1 MHPLPARGRR
11 RTRRGSSFACRVTLL
26 ACAGMVLGLLQIRPC
41 SGQQENEYCRL
52 VQDTNTQ
59 AVLLIDKRGEAAWDL
74 GAAKHPQLSAD
85 GRSVVL
91 SVTLE
96 GTNTLLLLERALGI
110 APADGGYALVPARE
124 GLLIPADGPVE
135 FTRQFPSSG
144 YEGCHLN
151 MLGFVKRG
159 AALLVTWDDV
169 NIAPT
174 LTKKKT
180 GLTCTINVRRPPQ
193 HGQIVTTLTLT
204 PLGKGDW
211 NTLAAAY
218 RELAQTKGFAV
229 TLREKARRNPEAE
242 KLAGASNA
250 KLWMCLARR
259 RNEASTEDESVTVH
273 WTFDEAAR
281 VAEHLKHDLGLERC
295 LFTLGGWT
303 EGGYDCRH
311 PDALPANAECGG
323 NSALADAV
331 RRIRALGYLAC
342 FHDNYQDMYRDA
354 KSWDPDFIQ
363 KKRDGSLVQ
372 GGRWQGGRA
381 YLVCAP
387 KALELAR
394 RPQNLPAVQKLF
406 SPQAYFIDTTYAVDP
421 QQCFDP
427 QHPLTRADDIHWKQE
442 LSDYTRGVF
451 GLFGSECGREWAIP
465 HSDFFE
471 GLSGVSGKYF
481 HNLEPATLGATV
493 IPLFEMVY
501 HDCESV
507 FGKYGYRPEGAAEY
521 VAHHALCART
531 LNYHSFPDHLYWK
544 EPPTAP
550 DAARNVEVKA
560 RPSILS
566 AELIGPRKLRIKY
579 RWLVDADCAGVWRVF
594 VHFGA
599 RDPVPLQNDHAPV
612 RAVATWRAGEVIEE
626 GPFDVTIPDQI
637 AAESLDILIGLCRGP
652 DGAERAWLPRCD
664 AKGRVLAGRLRLKPT
679 IAFEK
684 VDAPAPLLGDPG
696 CFTRADHGWAAG
708 LCVTDRFIKNTHEVL
723 SPLAELTAH
732 ARLVKLGFLSPDRSV
747 RRATYRDDTGKV
759 VTVTVN
765 FGQASYTASSKL
777 GQSVSLPTW
786 GFLVEAPT
794 FVAFHAMSW
803 AGRSY
808 PQPVLFT
815 IRLADHQAHIF
826 HGFGDAQ
833 LMWQGQAVAVPRETV
848 VAYAAGE
855 FPTDLR

>member
-1 MHPLPARGRR
+1 MQRPAAFPIALALA
-11 RTRRGSSFACRVTLL
+11 SALLL
-26 ACAGMVLGLLQIRPC
+26 ALCFLPC
-41 SGQQENEYCRL
+41 HARQENERL
-52 VQDTNTQ
+52 ILTDAAAAKQVTL
-59 AVLLIDKRGEAAWDL
+59 VDKRGGATWDL
-74 GAAKHPQLSAD
+74 GAVQNPRLSAD

-91 SVTLE
+91 SADLT
-96 GTNTLLLLERALGI
+96 GTNPVRLLERALAI
-110 APADGGYALVPARE
+110 EPVDGGYALVPARE
-124 GLLIPADGPVE
+124 GLLIPADSPVE
-135 FTRQFPSSG
+135 FTHQFPSSG

-169 NIAPT
+169 NIAPS

-193 HGQIVTTLTLT
+193 PDQTVTTLTLT

-211 NTLAAAY
+211 NTVTVAY
-218 RELAQTKGFAV
+218 RELAQVKGFAV

-259 RNEASTEDESVTVH
+259 RNEESTADESVVVH
-273 WTFDEAAR
+273 WTFDEAAK
-281 VAEHLKHDLGLERC
+281 VAEHLKQDLGLQRC

-354 KSWDPDFIQ
+354 KSWNPDCIQ
-363 KKRDGSLVQ
+363 KKPNGSLVQ

-387 KALELAR
+387 KAVELAQ

-406 SPQAYFIDTTYAVDP
+406 APQAYFIDTTYAVDP

-427 QHPLTRADDIHWKQE
+427 KHPLTRADDIRWKQA

-481 HNLEPATLGATV
+481 HNLDPATLGATV

-521 VAHHALCART
+521 VAQHVLCART
-531 LNYHSFPDHLYWK
+531 LNYHSFPDHLYWQA
-544 EPPTAP
+544 AP
-550 DAARNVEVKA
+550 GAPGAARNVEVQA
-560 RPSILS
+560 RPSISS
-566 AELIGPRKLRIKY
+566 AELIGPRKLRLKY
-579 RWLVDADCAGVWRVF
+579 RWQVDADCAGVWRVF

-599 RDPVPLQNDHAPV
+599 RDPVPLQNDHAPA

-626 GPFDVTIPDQI
+626 GPFDVTIPDTV
-637 AAESLDILIGLCRGP
+637 ASDTLDIFIGLFRGP

-679 IAFEK
+679 LAFEK

-732 ARLVKLGFLSPDRSV
+732 ARLVQFEFLSPDRAV

-765 FGQASYTASSKL
+765 FGQASYTAGSKL

-794 FVAFHAMSW
+794 FVAFHATSW

-808 PQPVLFT
+808 QQPVLFT
-815 IRLADHQAHIF
+815 IRLGDSQAHIF
-826 HGFGDAQ
+826 HGFGAAQ
-833 LMWQGQAVAVPRETV
+833 LMWRGQALEVPRETV

-855 FPTDLR
+855 FPTAAR